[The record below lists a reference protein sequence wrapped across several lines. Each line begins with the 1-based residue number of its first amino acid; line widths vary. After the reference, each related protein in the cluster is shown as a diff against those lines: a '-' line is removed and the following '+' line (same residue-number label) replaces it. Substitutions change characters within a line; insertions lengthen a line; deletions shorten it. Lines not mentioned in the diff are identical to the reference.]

1 MGTKFAVLFLWYHLA
16 FILYALLNMIMSS
29 VLYTAF
35 SAAQKNKSIS
45 CPHFKRAGVVVK
57 ALSSQGLLA

>member
-29 VLYTAF
+29 VLCRVF
-35 SAAQKNKSIS
+35 SAVQKIKVFPAHTS
-45 CPHFKRAGVVVK
+45 KE
-57 ALSSQGLLA
+57 LAW